1 VYQIPINHKTGK
13 IFYSIYTK
21 GEADKQG
28 IDYKHWKEVNQGE
41 YALSDDEVVAL
52 VIKKTSYPHEKTS
65 GKSIYLRFPWGY
77 FMYQPHYTTTKLLA
91 EGRKTPHTMSGKS
104 QLEVRAGQ
112 NKMQNL
118 AMAYAQTMD
127 FNLSIDM
134 ALGSTT
140 PREHRKWKRH
150 MKSEVF
156 KGMVRTEL
164 EALLSDTG
172 KGKDYTLDLLEK
184 AIQMAIEK
192 KDVTNLMRAT
202 EKLMDLHG
210 MNEKTKTVTT
220 HQIEAVQTKKLLDEI
235 NVEQNRISAKEVV
248 EKEGDGL

>member
-1 VYQIPINHKTGK
+1 
-13 IFYSIYTK
+13 
-21 GEADKQG
+21 
-28 IDYKHWKEVNQGE
+28 
-41 YALSDDEVVAL
+41 
-52 VIKKTSYPHEKTS
+52 
-65 GKSIYLRFPWGY
+65 
-77 FMYQPHYTTTKLLA
+77 
-91 EGRKTPHTMSGKS
+91 
-104 QLEVRAGQ
+104 
-112 NKMQNL
+112 
-118 AMAYAQTMD
+118 
-127 FNLSIDM
+127 
-134 ALGSTT
+134 
-140 PREHRKWKRH
+140 

>member
-1 VYQIPINHKTGK
+1 MYQIPINHKTGK
-13 IFYSIYTK
+13 VYYSIYTK
-21 GEADKQG
+21 EEADKQG
-28 IDYKHWKEVNQGE
+28 IEYKYWQDVRQGE
-41 YALSDDEVVAL
+41 YALSDDNLVAL
-52 VIKKTSYPHEKTS
+52 VIKKTHYPHEKTG

-77 FMYQPHYTTTKLLA
+77 FMYQPHYKTTKLKA
-91 EGRKTPHTMSGKS
+91 QGRSTPHTMTGKS

-112 NKMQNL
+112 DKMKNL

-127 FNLSIDM
+127 YNLSIDM

-140 PREHRKWKRH
+140 PSEYRKWKRH

-156 KGMVRTEL
+156 RGMVRSEL
-164 EALLSDTG
+164 EALLEDTG
-172 KGKDYTLDLLEK
+172 KDKEYTLALMDK
-184 AIQMAIEK
+184 AIEMAIDK

-220 HQIEAVQTKKLLDEI
+220 HQLEAVQTKKLLDEI
-235 NVEQNRISAKEVV
+235 NVQENKLTAKEVV